1 MKRIIR
7 YILVLPLALLA
18 TYWLAG
24 KYGDSL
30 EEPVRKLLFAAKG
43 DSIPNYAPEFVDEK
57 GIPYVVYATENGI
70 TPGKQYNATIVA
82 NYALEYANQYE
93 ATKDAAVKK
102 SFMHCVQ
109 WLIANATVQGDTALY
124 MYPWRQAWYPAIPAP
139 YTSGMTSGMVL
150 QVLLKAQQLQP
161 DTSYATLGRQLVN
174 GCFRTIDSGGF
185 TIQEPQGWWYEEL
198 AAPGVVTPRILDG
211 HIFTIIGLLQYRN
224 AKQDTMAAIA
234 AEMGLQSLRYFLPF
248 YDAGNGNMYY
258 DHLHKP
264 ADRKYKKV
272 ITGQM
277 QTLFE
282 LTGDSIYLQYQQR
295 WTAPMKRHY
304 VHRMY
309 AERNKTGWVLFLG
322 LLAVVWLVLYLFL
335 KRLVRTKLKRRKQ

>member
-7 YILVLPLALLA
+7 YILVLPFALLA

-30 EEPVRKLLFAAKG
+30 EEPVRKFLFAAKG

-109 WLIANATVQGDTALY
+109 WLMANATVQGDTALY
-124 MYPWRQAWYPAIPAP
+124 IYPWRQAWYPAIPAP

-198 AAPGVVTPRILDG
+198 AAPGVATPRIFDG

-234 AEMGLQSLRYFLPF
+234 AEMGLQSLRYYLPF

-304 VHRMY
+304 LQRMY
-309 AERNKTGWVLFLG
+309 TEGNKTAWIIVLAL
-322 LLAVVWLVLYLFL
+322 LLASWISFYALL
-335 KRLVRTKLKRRKQ
+335 KAFIRRKMKKRIK